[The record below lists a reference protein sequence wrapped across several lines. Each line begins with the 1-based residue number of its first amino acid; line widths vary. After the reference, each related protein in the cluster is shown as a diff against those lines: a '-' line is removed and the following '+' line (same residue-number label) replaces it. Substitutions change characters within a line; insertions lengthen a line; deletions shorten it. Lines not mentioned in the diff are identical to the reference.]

1 MPNFNSLALTVLEKS
16 CSQTPK
22 TPIFW
27 AWRSGRLT
35 DLNEKGTVADYSRTK
50 HACKISLFYDQ
61 PFMRYFVHTHT
72 HTHTHTD
79 RPRAKN
85 HFFGILR
92 L

>member
-1 MPNFNSLALTVLEKS
+1 MPNFITLALTVLEKF

-35 DLNEKGTVADYSRTK
+35 DLDDRVTVAYGSRTE
-50 HACKISLFYDQ
+50 HACKISSSYDQ
-61 PFMRYFVHTHT
+61 PFLRYFV
-72 HTHTHTD
+72 HTHTD

-85 HFFGILR
+85 H
-92 L
+92 